1 MIGNTAPK
9 RWRLA
14 VDLLACL
21 TAAALLLSAWA
32 LATRFQETNANR
44 ARNARIWHAVICD
57 IEHQIVVNSNI
68 NEHPLTLQRRK
79 FILRFYDNLLVRDAH
94 AQPCN
99 INPVTGR

>member
-14 VDLLACL
+14 VDVLAVM

-32 LATRFQETNANR
+32 LTSRFQETNR
-44 ARNARIWHAVICD
+44 ARERNARIWHAVICD
-57 IEHQIVVNSNI
+57 IEQQIVVNANI
-68 NEHPLTLQRRK
+68 SEHPLTLKRRK
-79 FILRFYDNLLVRDAH
+79 FLLRFYDNLLVKDAH
-94 AQPCN
+94 AQPCH